1 MDPQN
6 DKVDAKNDDNKAN
19 NDINENTNTGS
30 STSVQQP
37 KPKKTERN
45 RRPKQ
50 KITPEF
56 ITTVL
61 QDRYHNGLT
70 VSQVKEKY
78 GIGHEVYKLINSHSE
93 AFISKFGKK
102 KKGIS
107 VEDLQ
112 KYWENL
118 NIGKEEEA
126 FDDAHQKDSL

>member
-1 MDPQN
+1 MDQHN
-6 DKVDAKNDDNKAN
+6 DKIDTKNDIAPPSSNGGEN
-19 NDINENTNTGS
+19 NSAGPS
-30 STSVQQP
+30 KQQ

-107 VEDLQ
+107 VDDLQ

-118 NIGKEEEA
+118 NIGKDEEA
-126 FDDAHQKDSL
+126 YEDAQKQDLQ

>member
-1 MDPQN
+1 MDQI
-6 DKVDAKNDDNKAN
+6 DAKVIDKNDNIKAVDDVSEN
-19 NDINENTNTGS
+19 NVSGPS
-30 STSVQQP
+30 KVP
-37 KPKKTERN
+37 KSKKSERN

-61 QDRYHNGLT
+61 QDRYHNGFT

-107 VEDLQ
+107 IEDLQ

-118 NIGKEEEA
+118 NIKTEEEA
-126 FDDAHQKDSL
+126 FDDAQKQDEQ

>member
-1 MDPQN
+1 MDQHN
-6 DKVDAKNDDNKAN
+6 DKIDTKNDNPPPNSNGGEN
-19 NDINENTNTGS
+19 NSAGPS
-30 STSVQQP
+30 KQQ

-107 VEDLQ
+107 VDDLQ

-118 NIGKEEEA
+118 NIGKDEEA
-126 FDDAHQKDSL
+126 YEDAQKQDLQ